1 MLKRSHCIV
10 ASSILLLGLA
20 GCGESQEQ
28 AKESH
33 QTGFPGQFTAGGL
46 TSGEVMAKNGTL
58 QAKPDAQGSPVFVP
72 AKAPAQSQAAPQSA
86 APSPEQARGGS
97 DTGTAQVKTEGTPG
111 IPEGSGGNVSG
122 TEMGGTTP
130 DAAATENPP
139 APSSSSG
146 GSSAESEKASKEAEA
161 KAKAEKEKQ
170 QLAAAMDR
178 VAQRWQ
184 ETAAQRGWQTESA
197 DSSGGTGD
205 MNMGQSET
213 SAIGLPTVIRSE
225 KLGTAPPSEDIKQP
239 AKAAS
244 N

>member
-1 MLKRSHCIV
+1 MLKQSHRIA
-10 ASSILLLGLA
+10 ASLILLLGLA

-28 AKESH
+28 ARESN
-33 QTGFPGQFTAGGL
+33 QTGFPGQVTAGGL
-46 TSGEVMAKNGTL
+46 VSGDVMAKNGTL

-72 AKAPAQSQAAPQSA
+72 AKAPAQSPP
-86 APSPEQARGGS
+86 APSSEQARGGS

-139 APSSSSG
+139 ASSG
-146 GSSAESEKASKEAEA
+146 DSGGSSSAESEKASKEAEA

-197 DSSGGTGD
+197 DSSGG
-205 MNMGQSET
+205 MNGMSRGQSET
-213 SAIGLPTVIRSE
+213 SAIGLPTVVRSE